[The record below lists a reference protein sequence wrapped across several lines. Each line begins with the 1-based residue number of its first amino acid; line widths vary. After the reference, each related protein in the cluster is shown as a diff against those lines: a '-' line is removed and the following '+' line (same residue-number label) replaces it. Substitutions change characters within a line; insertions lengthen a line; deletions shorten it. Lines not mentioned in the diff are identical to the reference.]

1 MRNKKCTSLFL
12 TFLIASLTI
21 TPVYASATQ
30 KKITEAEQQKTETQS
45 NLNASQDKISSLEA
59 KKGDLEAYLTELNQQ
74 LTDLSK
80 NLSDL
85 QEKSDAKQ
93 AELQQIEKELDD
105 AKARR
110 EEQYE
115 SMKLR
120 IQYMYENGNDSYMT
134 MLTEAKDFTDFLNKA
149 ENIMQLT
156 KYDRKMLDLYKETQ
170 QEIEDKEAGV
180 KKEQE
185 ALEELKQESMD
196 KQAEVSDLVRNTT
209 KQIDT
214 YSSQIDSEQSAAKEL
229 LEKVNSQEA
238 VIDSLMKQ
246 QKDEEAAAALAAQK
260 AAQEEAAR
268 KAQQEA
274 AEQQAA
280 AQQSASQESSESY
293 DDVQEENSSDT
304 ETSQAIT
311 EQEDTSFDD
320 SQGKYLGR
328 FRLTGYCNCALCHGQ
343 GYTASGTVP
352 QAGRT
357 VAMNGIPFGTKL
369 LINGGVY
376 VVEDRG
382 VPYGN
387 VDIYHD
393 THDQAL
399 SFGVGYADV
408 YQLN

>member
-1 MRNKKCTSLFL
+1 M

-59 KKGDLEAYLTELNQQ
+59 KKGDLEGYLTELNRQ

-93 AELQQIEKELDD
+93 AELQQIEEELND

-156 KYDRKMLDLYKETQ
+156 KYDRKMLNLYKETQ
-170 QEIEDKEAGV
+170 QEIENKEAGA

-196 KQAEVSDLVRNTT
+196 KQAEVSDLVRNTS

-260 AAQEEAAR
+260 AQEEAAR
-268 KAQQEA
+268 KAEQEA

-280 AQQSASQESSESY
+280 QQNASEGSSRDY
-293 DDVQEENSSDT
+293 DDVQEEIPSNT
-304 ETSQAIT
+304 EASQEST
-311 EQEDTSFDD
+311 EQEDTSSDD

-399 SFGVGYADV
+399 SFGVGYAEV

>member
-1 MRNKKCTSLFL
+1 
-12 TFLIASLTI
+12 
-21 TPVYASATQ
+21 
-30 KKITEAEQQKTETQS
+30 
-45 NLNASQDKISSLEA
+45 
-59 KKGDLEAYLTELNQQ
+59 
-74 LTDLSK
+74 
-80 NLSDL
+80 
-85 QEKSDAKQ
+85 
-93 AELQQIEKELDD
+93 
-105 AKARR
+105 
-110 EEQYE
+110 
-115 SMKLR
+115 
-120 IQYMYENGNDSYMT
+120 
-134 MLTEAKDFTDFLNKA
+134 
-149 ENIMQLT
+149 
-156 KYDRKMLDLYKETQ
+156 
-170 QEIEDKEAGV
+170 
-180 KKEQE
+180 
-185 ALEELKQESMD
+185 MD

-293 DDVQEENSSDT
+293 NDVQEETSSDT
-304 ETSQAIT
+304 ETSQEIT
-311 EQEDTSFDD
+311 EQEDTSSDD

>member
-196 KQAEVSDLVRNTT
+196 KQAEVSDLVRNTS

-260 AAQEEAAR
+260 AQEEAAR
-268 KAQQEA
+268 KAAQEA

-280 AQQSASQESSESY
+280 EQSATQGSSQDY
-293 DDVQEENSSDT
+293 DDVQEETPSNM
-304 ETSQAIT
+304 ETSQEST
-311 EQEDTSFDD
+311 EQEDTSSDD

-399 SFGVGYADV
+399 SFGVGYAEV

>member
-59 KKGDLEAYLTELNQQ
+59 KKGDLEGYLTELNRQ

-93 AELQQIEKELDD
+93 AELQQIEEELND

-156 KYDRKMLDLYKETQ
+156 KYDRKMLNLYKETQ
-170 QEIEDKEAGV
+170 QEIENKEAGA

-196 KQAEVSDLVRNTT
+196 KQAEVSDLVRNTS

-260 AAQEEAAR
+260 AQEEAAR
-268 KAQQEA
+268 KAEQEA

-280 AQQSASQESSESY
+280 QQNASEGSSRDY
-293 DDVQEENSSDT
+293 DDVQEEIPSNT
-304 ETSQAIT
+304 EASQEST
-311 EQEDTSFDD
+311 EQEDTSSDD

-357 VAMNGIPFGTKL
+357 VAMNGIPFGTRL

-399 SFGVGYADV
+399 SFGVGYAEV

>member
-59 KKGDLEAYLTELNQQ
+59 KKGDLEGYLTELNQQ

-93 AELQQIEKELDD
+93 AELQQIEEELDD
-105 AKARR
+105 AKVRR

-196 KQAEVSDLVRNTT
+196 KQAEVSDLVRNTS

-260 AAQEEAAR
+260 AQEEAAR
-268 KAQQEA
+268 KAAQEA

-280 AQQSASQESSESY
+280 QQSASQGSSQDY
-293 DDVQEENSSDT
+293 DDVQEETPSNT
-304 ETSQAIT
+304 ETSQEST
-311 EQEDTSFDD
+311 EQEDTSSDD
-320 SQGKYLGR
+320 SQGNYLGR

-399 SFGVGYADV
+399 SFGVGYAEV

>member
-93 AELQQIEKELDD
+93 AELQQIEEELDD

-196 KQAEVSDLVRNTT
+196 KQAEVSDLVRNTS

-260 AAQEEAAR
+260 AQEEAAR
-268 KAQQEA
+268 KAAQEA

-280 AQQSASQESSESY
+280 QQSASQGSSQDY
-293 DDVQEENSSDT
+293 DDVQEETPSNT
-304 ETSQAIT
+304 ETSQEST
-311 EQEDTSFDD
+311 EQEDTSSDD
-320 SQGKYLGR
+320 SQGNYLGR

-399 SFGVGYADV
+399 SFGVGYAEV

>member
-59 KKGDLEAYLTELNQQ
+59 KKGDLEGYLTELNQQ

-93 AELQQIEKELDD
+93 AELQQIEEELDD

-196 KQAEVSDLVRNTT
+196 KQAEVSDLVRNTS

-260 AAQEEAAR
+260 AQEEAAR
-268 KAQQEA
+268 KAAQEA

-280 AQQSASQESSESY
+280 EQSATQGSSQDY
-293 DDVQEENSSDT
+293 DDVQEETPSNT
-304 ETSQAIT
+304 ETSQEST
-311 EQEDTSFDD
+311 EQEDTSSDD

-399 SFGVGYADV
+399 SFGVGYAEV

>member
-59 KKGDLEAYLTELNQQ
+59 KKGDLEGYLTELNRQ

-93 AELQQIEKELDD
+93 AELQQIEEELND

-156 KYDRKMLDLYKETQ
+156 KYDRKMLNLYKETQ
-170 QEIEDKEAGV
+170 QEIENKEAGA

-196 KQAEVSDLVRNTT
+196 KQAEVSDLVRNTS

-260 AAQEEAAR
+260 AQEEAAR
-268 KAQQEA
+268 KAEQEA

-280 AQQSASQESSESY
+280 QQNASEGSSRDY
-293 DDVQEENSSDT
+293 DDVQEEIPSNT
-304 ETSQAIT
+304 EASQEST
-311 EQEDTSFDD
+311 EQEDTSSDD

-399 SFGVGYADV
+399 SFGVGYAEV
-408 YQLN
+408 YQM

>member
-59 KKGDLEAYLTELNQQ
+59 KKGDLEGYLTELNQQ

-93 AELQQIEKELDD
+93 AELQQIEGELDD

-156 KYDRKMLDLYKETQ
+156 KYDRKILDLYKETQ

-196 KQAEVSDLVRNTT
+196 KQAEVSDLVRNTS

-260 AAQEEAAR
+260 AQEEAAR
-268 KAQQEA
+268 KAAQEA

-280 AQQSASQESSESY
+280 EQSATQGSSQDY
-293 DDVQEENSSDT
+293 DDVQEETPSNM
-304 ETSQAIT
+304 ETSQEST
-311 EQEDTSFDD
+311 EQEDTSSDD

-399 SFGVGYADV
+399 SFGVGYAEV

>member
-30 KKITEAEQQKTETQS
+30 KKITEAERQKTETQN

-59 KKGDLEAYLTELNQQ
+59 KKGDLEAYLTELNRQ
-74 LTDLSK
+74 LTDLRK

-93 AELQQIEKELDD
+93 AELQQIEGELDD

-170 QEIEDKEAGV
+170 KEIEDKEAGV

-238 VIDSLMKQ
+238 AIDSLLKQ

-280 AQQSASQESSESY
+280 AQQSASQESSPSY
-293 DDVQEENSSDT
+293 DDAQEETSSDT
-304 ETSQAIT
+304 EAPQEST
-311 EQEDTSFDD
+311 EQEDTSSDD

-369 LINGGVY
+369 LINGSVY

-393 THDQAL
+393 THDQAF

>member
-1 MRNKKCTSLFL
+1 NKKCTSLFL

-59 KKGDLEAYLTELNQQ
+59 KKGDLEGYLTELNQQ

-93 AELQQIEKELDD
+93 AELQQIEEELDD

-196 KQAEVSDLVRNTT
+196 KQAEVSDLVRNTS

-260 AAQEEAAR
+260 AQEEAAR
-268 KAQQEA
+268 KAAQEA

-280 AQQSASQESSESY
+280 QQSASQGSSQDY
-293 DDVQEENSSDT
+293 DDVQEETPSNT
-304 ETSQAIT
+304 ETSQEST
-311 EQEDTSFDD
+311 EQEDTSSDD
-320 SQGKYLGR
+320 SQGNYLGR

-399 SFGVGYADV
+399 SFGVGYAEV

>member
-59 KKGDLEAYLTELNQQ
+59 KKGDLEGYLTELNQQ

-93 AELQQIEKELDD
+93 AELQQIEEELDD

-196 KQAEVSDLVRNTT
+196 KQAEVSDLVRNTS

-260 AAQEEAAR
+260 AQEEAAR
-268 KAQQEA
+268 KAAQEA

-280 AQQSASQESSESY
+280 EQSATQGSSQDY
-293 DDVQEENSSDT
+293 DDVQEEAPSNT
-304 ETSQAIT
+304 ETSQEST
-311 EQEDTSFDD
+311 EQEDTSSDD

-399 SFGVGYADV
+399 SFGVGYAEV

>member
-59 KKGDLEAYLTELNQQ
+59 KKGDLEGYLTELNQQ

-93 AELQQIEKELDD
+93 AELQQIEEELDD

-196 KQAEVSDLVRNTT
+196 KQAEVSDLVRNTS

-260 AAQEEAAR
+260 AQEEAAR
-268 KAQQEA
+268 KAAQEA

-280 AQQSASQESSESY
+280 EQSASQGSSQDY
-293 DDVQEENSSDT
+293 DDVQEETPSNT
-304 ETSQAIT
+304 ETSQEST
-311 EQEDTSFDD
+311 EQEDTSSDD

-393 THDQAL
+393 THNQAL
-399 SFGVGYADV
+399 SFGVGYAEV

>member
-120 IQYMYENGNDSYMT
+120 IQYMYENVNDSYMT

-304 ETSQAIT
+304 ETSQEIT
-311 EQEDTSFDD
+311 EQEDTSSDD

>member
-59 KKGDLEAYLTELNQQ
+59 KKGDLEGYLTELNQQ

-93 AELQQIEKELDD
+93 AELQQIEEELDD

-185 ALEELKQESMD
+185 ALEELKQDSMD
-196 KQAEVSDLVRNTT
+196 KQAEVSDLVRNTS

-260 AAQEEAAR
+260 AQEEAAR
-268 KAQQEA
+268 KAAQEA

-280 AQQSASQESSESY
+280 EQSATQGSSQDY
-293 DDVQEENSSDT
+293 DDVQEETPSNT
-304 ETSQAIT
+304 ETSQEST
-311 EQEDTSFDD
+311 EQEDTSSDD

-399 SFGVGYADV
+399 SFGVGYAEV

>member
-93 AELQQIEKELDD
+93 AELQQIEEELND

-170 QEIEDKEAGV
+170 QEIEEKEAGV

-196 KQAEVSDLVRNTT
+196 KQVEVSDLVRNTT

-260 AAQEEAAR
+260 AQEEAAR
-268 KAQQEA
+268 KAEQEA
-274 AEQQAA
+274 VAQQAA
-280 AQQSASQESSESY
+280 AQQSASQESSQSY
-293 DDVQEENSSDT
+293 DEVQEETSSNT
-304 ETSQAIT
+304 EGSQEST
-311 EQEDTSFDD
+311 EQENTSSDN
-320 SQGKYLGR
+320 SQGSYLGR

-369 LINGGVY
+369 LINGSVY

-408 YQLN
+408 YRLN

>member
-30 KKITEAEQQKTETQS
+30 KKITEAERQKTETQN

-59 KKGDLEAYLTELNQQ
+59 KKGDLEAYLTELNRQ

-93 AELQQIEKELDD
+93 AELQQIEGELDD

-170 QEIEDKEAGV
+170 KEIEDKEAGV

-238 VIDSLMKQ
+238 AIDSLLKQ

-268 KAQQEA
+268 KAQQ
-274 AEQQAA
+274 AA
-280 AQQSASQESSESY
+280 AQQSASQESSPSY
-293 DDVQEENSSDT
+293 DDAQEETSSDT
-304 ETSQAIT
+304 EAPQEST
-311 EQEDTSFDD
+311 EQEDTSSDD

-369 LINGGVY
+369 LINGSVY

-382 VPYGN
+382 VPYSN

-393 THDQAL
+393 THDQAF

>member
-1 MRNKKCTSLFL
+1 M
-12 TFLIASLTI
+12 
-21 TPVYASATQ
+21 
-30 KKITEAEQQKTETQS
+30 
-45 NLNASQDKISSLEA
+45 
-59 KKGDLEAYLTELNQQ
+59 NQQ

-93 AELQQIEKELDD
+93 AELQQIEEELDD

-196 KQAEVSDLVRNTT
+196 KQAEVSDLVRNTS

-260 AAQEEAAR
+260 AQEEAAR
-268 KAQQEA
+268 KAAQEA

-280 AQQSASQESSESY
+280 QQSASQGSSQDY
-293 DDVQEENSSDT
+293 DDVQEETPSNT
-304 ETSQAIT
+304 ETSQEST
-311 EQEDTSFDD
+311 EQEDTSSDD
-320 SQGKYLGR
+320 SQGNYLGR

-399 SFGVGYADV
+399 SFGVGYAEV

>member
-59 KKGDLEAYLTELNQQ
+59 KKGDLEGYLTELNQQ

-93 AELQQIEKELDD
+93 AELQQIEEELDD

-170 QEIEDKEAGV
+170 QEIEDKESGV

-196 KQAEVSDLVRNTT
+196 KQAEVSDLVRNTS

-260 AAQEEAAR
+260 AQEEAAR
-268 KAQQEA
+268 KAAQEA

-280 AQQSASQESSESY
+280 EQSASQGSSQDY
-293 DDVQEENSSDT
+293 DDVQEETPSNT
-304 ETSQAIT
+304 ETSQEST
-311 EQEDTSFDD
+311 EQEDTSSDD

-399 SFGVGYADV
+399 SFGVGYAEV

>member
-30 KKITEAEQQKTETQS
+30 KKITEAERQKTETQN

-59 KKGDLEAYLTELNQQ
+59 KKGDLEAYLTELNRQ

-93 AELQQIEKELDD
+93 AELQQIEGELDD

-170 QEIEDKEAGV
+170 KEIEDKEAGV

-238 VIDSLMKQ
+238 AIDSLLKQ

-280 AQQSASQESSESY
+280 AQQSASQESSPSY
-293 DDVQEENSSDT
+293 DDAQEETSSDT
-304 ETSQAIT
+304 EAPQEST
-311 EQEDTSFDD
+311 EQEDTSSDD

-369 LINGGVY
+369 LINGSVY

-393 THDQAL
+393 THDQAF

>member
-59 KKGDLEAYLTELNQQ
+59 KKGDLEGYLTELNQQ

-93 AELQQIEKELDD
+93 AELQQIEEELDD

-196 KQAEVSDLVRNTT
+196 KQAEVSDLVRNTS

-260 AAQEEAAR
+260 AQEEAAR
-268 KAQQEA
+268 KAAQEA

-280 AQQSASQESSESY
+280 EQSASQGFSQDY
-293 DDVQEENSSDT
+293 DDVQEETPSNT
-304 ETSQAIT
+304 ETSQEST
-311 EQEDTSFDD
+311 EQEDTSSDD

-399 SFGVGYADV
+399 SFGVGYAEV

>member
-59 KKGDLEAYLTELNQQ
+59 KKGDLEGYLTELNQQ

-93 AELQQIEKELDD
+93 AELQQIEGELDD

-196 KQAEVSDLVRNTT
+196 KQAEVSDLVRNTS

-260 AAQEEAAR
+260 AQEEAAR
-268 KAQQEA
+268 KAAQEA

-280 AQQSASQESSESY
+280 EQSATQGSSQDY
-293 DDVQEENSSDT
+293 DDVQEEIPSNT
-304 ETSQAIT
+304 ETSQEST
-311 EQEDTSFDD
+311 EQEDTSSDD

-399 SFGVGYADV
+399 SFGVGYAEV

>member
-59 KKGDLEAYLTELNQQ
+59 KKGDLEGYLTELNQQ

-196 KQAEVSDLVRNTT
+196 KQAEVSDLVRNTS

-260 AAQEEAAR
+260 AQEEAAR
-268 KAQQEA
+268 KAAQEA

-280 AQQSASQESSESY
+280 EQSASQGSSQDY
-293 DDVQEENSSDT
+293 DDVQEETPSNT
-304 ETSQAIT
+304 ETSQEST
-311 EQEDTSFDD
+311 EQEDTSSDD

-399 SFGVGYADV
+399 SFGVGYAEV

>member
-59 KKGDLEAYLTELNQQ
+59 KKGDLEGYLTELNQQ

-93 AELQQIEKELDD
+93 AELQQIEEELDD

-196 KQAEVSDLVRNTT
+196 KQAEVSDLVRNTS

-260 AAQEEAAR
+260 AQEEAAR
-268 KAQQEA
+268 KAAQEA

-280 AQQSASQESSESY
+280 EQSASQGSSQDY
-293 DDVQEENSSDT
+293 DDVQEETPSNT
-304 ETSQAIT
+304 ETSQEST
-311 EQEDTSFDD
+311 EQEDTSSDD
-320 SQGKYLGR
+320 SQGNYLGR

-399 SFGVGYADV
+399 SFGVGYAEV

>member
-59 KKGDLEAYLTELNQQ
+59 KKGDLEGYLTELNQQ

-93 AELQQIEKELDD
+93 AELQQIEEELDD

-170 QEIEDKEAGV
+170 QEIEEKEAGV

-196 KQAEVSDLVRNTT
+196 KQAEVSDLVRNTS

-260 AAQEEAAR
+260 AQEEAAR
-268 KAQQEA
+268 KAAQEA

-280 AQQSASQESSESY
+280 EQSASQGSSQDY
-293 DDVQEENSSDT
+293 DDVQEETPSNT
-304 ETSQAIT
+304 ETSQEST
-311 EQEDTSFDD
+311 EQEDTSSDD

-399 SFGVGYADV
+399 SFGVGYAEV

>member
-59 KKGDLEAYLTELNQQ
+59 KKGDLEGYLTELNQQ

-93 AELQQIEKELDD
+93 AELQQIEEELDD

-120 IQYMYENGNDSYMT
+120 IRYMYENGNDSYMT

-170 QEIEDKEAGV
+170 QEIEDKEAGA

-196 KQAEVSDLVRNTT
+196 KQAEVSDLVRNTS

-260 AAQEEAAR
+260 AQEEAAR
-268 KAQQEA
+268 KAAQEA

-280 AQQSASQESSESY
+280 QQSASQGSSQDY
-293 DDVQEENSSDT
+293 DGVQEETPSNT
-304 ETSQAIT
+304 ETSQEST
-311 EQEDTSFDD
+311 EQEDTSSDD
-320 SQGKYLGR
+320 SQGNYLGR

-399 SFGVGYADV
+399 SFGVGYAEV

>member
-59 KKGDLEAYLTELNQQ
+59 KKGDLEGYLTELNQQ

-93 AELQQIEKELDD
+93 AELQQIEEELDD

-196 KQAEVSDLVRNTT
+196 KQAEVSDLVRNTS

-260 AAQEEAAR
+260 AQEEAAR
-268 KAQQEA
+268 KAAQEA

-280 AQQSASQESSESY
+280 EQSATQGSSQDY
-293 DDVQEENSSDT
+293 DDVQEETPSNM
-304 ETSQAIT
+304 ETSQEST
-311 EQEDTSFDD
+311 EQEDTSSDD

-399 SFGVGYADV
+399 SFGVGYAEV

>member
-59 KKGDLEAYLTELNQQ
+59 KKGDLEGYLTELNQQ

-93 AELQQIEKELDD
+93 AELQQIEEELDD

-156 KYDRKMLDLYKETQ
+156 KYDRKMLDLYKETH

-196 KQAEVSDLVRNTT
+196 KQAEVSDLVRNTS

-260 AAQEEAAR
+260 AQEEAAR
-268 KAQQEA
+268 KAAQEA

-280 AQQSASQESSESY
+280 QQSASQGSSQDY
-293 DDVQEENSSDT
+293 DDVQEETPSNT
-304 ETSQAIT
+304 ETSQEST
-311 EQEDTSFDD
+311 EQEDTSSDD
-320 SQGKYLGR
+320 SQGNYLGR

-399 SFGVGYADV
+399 SFGVGYAEV

>member
-59 KKGDLEAYLTELNQQ
+59 KKGDLEGYLTELNQQ

-93 AELQQIEKELDD
+93 AELQQIEEELDD

-196 KQAEVSDLVRNTT
+196 KQAEVSDLVRNTS

-260 AAQEEAAR
+260 AQEEAAR
-268 KAQQEA
+268 KAAQEA

-280 AQQSASQESSESY
+280 QQSASQGSSQDY
-293 DDVQEENSSDT
+293 DDVQEETPSNT
-304 ETSQAIT
+304 ETSQEST
-311 EQEDTSFDD
+311 EQEDTPSDD
-320 SQGKYLGR
+320 SQGNYLGR

-399 SFGVGYADV
+399 SFGVGYAEV

>member
-59 KKGDLEAYLTELNQQ
+59 KKGDLEGYLTELNQQ

-93 AELQQIEKELDD
+93 AELQQIEEELND

-196 KQAEVSDLVRNTT
+196 KQAEVSDLVRNTS

-260 AAQEEAAR
+260 AQEEAAR
-268 KAQQEA
+268 KAAQEA

-280 AQQSASQESSESY
+280 QQSASQGSSQDY
-293 DDVQEENSSDT
+293 DDVQEETPSNT
-304 ETSQAIT
+304 ETSQEGT
-311 EQEDTSFDD
+311 EQEDTSSDD

-399 SFGVGYADV
+399 SFGVGYAEV

>member
-59 KKGDLEAYLTELNQQ
+59 KKGDLEGYLTELNQQ

-93 AELQQIEKELDD
+93 AELQQIEEELDD

-196 KQAEVSDLVRNTT
+196 KQAEVSDLVRNTS

-260 AAQEEAAR
+260 AQEEAAR
-268 KAQQEA
+268 KAAQEA
-274 AEQQAA
+274 AEQQAVE
-280 AQQSASQESSESY
+280 QSASQGSSQDY
-293 DDVQEENSSDT
+293 DDVQEETPSNT
-304 ETSQAIT
+304 ETSQEST
-311 EQEDTSFDD
+311 EQEDTSSDD

-399 SFGVGYADV
+399 SFGVGYAEV

>member
-59 KKGDLEAYLTELNQQ
+59 KKGDLEGYLTELNRQ

-93 AELQQIEKELDD
+93 AELQQIEEELND

-156 KYDRKMLDLYKETQ
+156 KYDRKMLNLYKETQ
-170 QEIEDKEAGV
+170 QEIENKEAGA

-196 KQAEVSDLVRNTT
+196 KQAEVSDLVRNTS

-260 AAQEEAAR
+260 AQEEAAR
-268 KAQQEA
+268 KAEQEA

-280 AQQSASQESSESY
+280 QQNASEGSSRDY
-293 DDVQEENSSDT
+293 DDVQEEIPSNT
-304 ETSQAIT
+304 EASQEST
-311 EQEDTSFDD
+311 EQEDTSSDD

-343 GYTASGTVP
+343 GYTAGGTVP

-399 SFGVGYADV
+399 SFGVGYAEV

>member
-59 KKGDLEAYLTELNQQ
+59 KKGDLEGYLTELNQQ

-93 AELQQIEKELDD
+93 AELQQIEEELDD

-196 KQAEVSDLVRNTT
+196 KQAEVSDLVRNTS

-260 AAQEEAAR
+260 AQEEAAR
-268 KAQQEA
+268 KAAQEA

-280 AQQSASQESSESY
+280 EQSASQGSSQDY
-293 DDVQEENSSDT
+293 DDVQEETPSNT
-304 ETSQAIT
+304 ETSQEST
-311 EQEDTSFDD
+311 EQEDTSSDD

-399 SFGVGYADV
+399 SFGVGYAEV

>member
-196 KQAEVSDLVRNTT
+196 KQAEASDLVRNTT

-304 ETSQAIT
+304 ETSQEIT
-311 EQEDTSFDD
+311 EQEDTSSDD

>member
-59 KKGDLEAYLTELNQQ
+59 KKGDLEGYLTELNQQ

-196 KQAEVSDLVRNTT
+196 KQAEVSDLVRNTS

-260 AAQEEAAR
+260 AQEEAAR
-268 KAQQEA
+268 KAAQEA

-280 AQQSASQESSESY
+280 EQSATQGSSQDY
-293 DDVQEENSSDT
+293 DDVQEETPSNM
-304 ETSQAIT
+304 ETSQEST
-311 EQEDTSFDD
+311 EQEDTSSDD

-399 SFGVGYADV
+399 SFGVGYAEV

>member
-1 MRNKKCTSLFL
+1 
-12 TFLIASLTI
+12 
-21 TPVYASATQ
+21 
-30 KKITEAEQQKTETQS
+30 
-45 NLNASQDKISSLEA
+45 
-59 KKGDLEAYLTELNQQ
+59 
-74 LTDLSK
+74 
-80 NLSDL
+80 
-85 QEKSDAKQ
+85 
-93 AELQQIEKELDD
+93 
-105 AKARR
+105 
-110 EEQYE
+110 
-115 SMKLR
+115 MKLR

-156 KYDRKMLDLYKETQ
+156 KYDRKMLNLYKETQ
-170 QEIEDKEAGV
+170 QEIENKEAGA

-196 KQAEVSDLVRNTT
+196 KQAEVSDLVRNTS

-260 AAQEEAAR
+260 AQEEAAR
-268 KAQQEA
+268 KAEQEA

-280 AQQSASQESSESY
+280 QQNASEGSSRDY
-293 DDVQEENSSDT
+293 DDVQEEIPSNT
-304 ETSQAIT
+304 EASQEST
-311 EQEDTSFDD
+311 EQEDTSSDD

-399 SFGVGYADV
+399 SFGVGYAEV

>member
-1 MRNKKCTSLFL
+1 M

-59 KKGDLEAYLTELNQQ
+59 KKGDLEAYLTELSQQ

-93 AELQQIEKELDD
+93 AELQQIEEELND

-170 QEIEDKEAGV
+170 QEIEEKEAGV

-196 KQAEVSDLVRNTT
+196 KQVEVSDLVRNTT

-260 AAQEEAAR
+260 AQEEAAR
-268 KAQQEA
+268 RAEQEA
-274 AEQQAA
+274 AAQQAA
-280 AQQSASQESSESY
+280 AQQSASQESSQSY
-293 DDVQEENSSDT
+293 DEVQEETSSNI
-304 ETSQAIT
+304 EGSQEST
-311 EQEDTSFDD
+311 EQENTSSDN
-320 SQGKYLGR
+320 SQGSYLGR

-369 LINGGVY
+369 LINGSVY

-408 YQLN
+408 YRLN

>member
-59 KKGDLEAYLTELNQQ
+59 KKGDLEAYLTELNRQ

-93 AELQQIEKELDD
+93 AELQQIEGELDD

-156 KYDRKMLDLYKETQ
+156 KYDRKMLNLYKETQ
-170 QEIEDKEAGV
+170 QEIENKEAGA

-196 KQAEVSDLVRNTT
+196 KQAEVSDLVRNTS

-260 AAQEEAAR
+260 AQEEAAR
-268 KAQQEA
+268 KAEQEA

-280 AQQSASQESSESY
+280 QQNASEGSSRDY
-293 DDVQEENSSDT
+293 DDVQEEIPSNT
-304 ETSQAIT
+304 EASQEST
-311 EQEDTSFDD
+311 EQEDTSSDD

-399 SFGVGYADV
+399 SFGVGYAEV

>member
-59 KKGDLEAYLTELNQQ
+59 KKGDLEGYLTELNQQ

-93 AELQQIEKELDD
+93 AELQQIEEELND

-170 QEIEDKEAGV
+170 QEIEEKEAGV

-196 KQAEVSDLVRNTT
+196 KQVEVSDLVRNTS

-260 AAQEEAAR
+260 AQEEAAR
-268 KAQQEA
+268 KAAQEA

-280 AQQSASQESSESY
+280 EQSASQGSSQDY
-293 DDVQEENSSDT
+293 DDVQEETPSNT
-304 ETSQAIT
+304 ETSQEST
-311 EQEDTSFDD
+311 EQEDTSSDD

-393 THDQAL
+393 THNQAL
-399 SFGVGYADV
+399 SFGVGYAEV